1 MRIKYLKI
9 ENYKAIESVEMK
21 DLGQLVLIV
30 GGNGVGKSCIFDAIR
45 ILKSSYGSYH
55 QNEWQNFLNEFQI
68 NIHAG
73 QNIDY
78 LFRKKDKSILIEIEL
93 EISKEEKEFIIEN
106 GKQRIVQ
113 IIWDSMAKYTPE
125 LGGIQRT
132 PAELQRIY
140 GTEFEKISKEALE
153 DFDQRINDNSIK
165 GRVELYRD
173 GRHMVEQNV
182 ILDLLFSIYQ
192 PDQIGV
198 IDYHGPNRNYQRENI
213 TNLNM
218 S

>member
-9 ENYKAIESVEMK
+9 ENYKAIERVEIK

-68 NIHAG
+68 NYQAG

-78 LFRKKDKSILIEIEL
+78 LFRKKERCILIEIEL
-93 EISKEEKEFIIEN
+93 EISKEEKDFVEEN
-106 GKQRIVQ
+106 GKQRIAQ
-113 IIWDSMAKYTPE
+113 IIWDSMAKNNPE
-125 LGGIQRT
+125 LGVNQRS

-140 GTEFEKISKEALE
+140 GAELRNKERGL
-153 DFDQRINDNSIK
+153 
-165 GRVELYRD
+165 G
-173 GRHMVEQNV
+173 
-182 ILDLLFSIYQ
+182 
-192 PDQIGV
+192 
-198 IDYHGPNRNYQRENI
+198 
-213 TNLNM
+213 
-218 S
+218 